1 MGYAHVQGQSQ
12 RVGGSR
18 RNPTE
23 AEMISAWIAERREFL
38 EALPHDSKGH
48 SKPQLKD
55 IVAVVTPFSAQAG
68 LIRQELRKRG
78 IDKVTVGTVHAL
90 QGAERDVVLF
100 SSVYTHDDRVSEFFF
115 DRDKTMLNVTVS
127 RARDSFIVFGDMAIF
142 DPGVP
147 ERPSGLLARYLFS
160 DEGNEIVDVRPPRWL
175 MSLEPQPPREVAG
188 PEAHQAELQ
197 CRLARAEHAVWI
209 TSPFVSADA
218 IMVDGVDAQ
227 IRQAVERGVSVTCY
241 IDARLNCDAHGVE
254 RPASTRGKALLRAA
268 GATVRIA
275 WNIHNKT
282 LCVDHW
288 LISEGSFNWL
298 SAQRRDRGSYRRY
311 ERSLVYE
318 SVSLQPRI
326 DKFVAEMEF
335 RVI

>member
-1 MGYAHVQGQSQ
+1 
-12 RVGGSR
+12 
-18 RNPTE
+18 
-23 AEMISAWIAERREFL
+23 MIAAWIAERREFL
-38 EALPHDSKGH
+38 EALPHESKDNP
-48 SKPQLKD
+48 KALLKD
-55 IVAVVTPFSAQAG
+55 IVAVVTPFSAQAH
-68 LIRQELRKRG
+68 LIRQELGKRG
-78 IDKVTVGTVHAL
+78 IDRVTVGTVHAL

-100 SSVYTHDDRVSEFFF
+100 SSVYTRNDSGREFFF

-142 DPGVP
+142 DPGAP
-147 ERPSGLLARYLFS
+147 ERPSGLLARYLFA
-160 DEGNEIVDVRPPRWL
+160 DEVNEIVDVRPPRRL
-175 MSLEPQPPREVAG
+175 ISTHPQPPREVAG
-188 PEAHQAELQ
+188 LEAHQAELR
-197 CRLARAEHAVWI
+197 CCLARAEHAVWI

-218 IMVDGVDAQ
+218 ITADGVDVQ
-227 IRQAVERGVSVTCY
+227 IQQAVERGVVVTCY
-241 IDARLNCDAHGVE
+241 IDARLNCDSHGVE
-254 RPASTRGKALLRAA
+254 RPAATRGKELLHAA

-275 WNIHNKT
+275 RNIHNKT

-326 DKFVAEMEF
+326 DKFVDEMEF
-335 RVI
+335 RVIRPAQ